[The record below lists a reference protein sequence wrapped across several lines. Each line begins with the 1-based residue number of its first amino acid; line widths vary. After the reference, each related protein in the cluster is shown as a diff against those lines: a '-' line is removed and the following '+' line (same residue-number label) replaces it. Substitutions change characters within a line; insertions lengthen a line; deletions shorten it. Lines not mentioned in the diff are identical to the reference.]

1 MANGNSAAAKKAGME
16 KFLTR
21 CAQRLIPRLAR
32 HLWNG
37 DDSNAAKQRVRLLLK
52 NGGYAGPG
60 WVDEERAV
68 AILSKNHDMSKFQHV
83 DVEAKVEE
91 RMQKRYALANFKT
104 TMAETVPT
112 PVVVRESPEEK
123 LKNVTIILMQAERE
137 IVREFQSGKRKT
149 LGGLS
154 VTVGAALDE
163 IRR

>member
-1 MANGNSAAAKKAGME
+1 MANGNSVAAKKAGME
-16 KFLTR
+16 KFLNS

-52 NGGYAGPG
+52 NGGYEGPG
-60 WVDEERAV
+60 WDDEERAV
-68 AILSKNHDMSKFQHV
+68 AILSNTHDMAKFQRV
-83 DVEAKVEE
+83 NGEPQVKEKKP
-91 RMQKRYALANFKT
+91 QKRYAPAKF
-104 TMAETVPT
+104 ATVVT
-112 PVVVRESPEEK
+112 PIVQESSEEK

-137 IVREFQSGKRKT
+137 IVREFQAGKRKT
-149 LGGLS
+149 LGGLA